1 MSILDL
7 INETLKKEEKRIN
20 LPKINALVMPMNAS
34 QKQAIKEVEKNTLT
48 TVIGAAGTGKSSVI
62 TTIASDFII
71 KGKKVLIISK
81 SDHAVDVI
89 TNKLNNLGC
98 GQIALRGGKQDSQT
112 KLASYLL
119 DLLENKVDLNL
130 TNKEKSNLLKYL
142 LNQNIDEAKKV
153 LKTKR
158 INALIELLNSN
169 DNRKTLLTQAKA
181 CSIKRKNQRDK
192 VLKTIDFMPILEAM
206 PCICVTSYEI
216 SNLIPL
222 KKDLFDIV
230 IVDESSE
237 MDIASFLPCAYRAKK
252 AVIVGDNKQL
262 KSLLFMDGKKNKSFM
277 TKNEIPADLEL
288 IWNYKDNSLFDFAQY
303 YSEKCIL
310 LNEQYRMPENVF
322 KFNNDT
328 FYNGMIKSAKKA
340 NINALKKVFVKDGQT
355 DVNKTYNFA
364 ECEAILKEL
373 KRLLKEN
380 KDNNK
385 TIGILSMFKAQ
396 VDLISK
402 AVWEC
407 VPYSEIEKHNITVT
421 TANGSQ
427 GNEWDYCLISW
438 VIDNNCK
445 HQSLTFA
452 NNPERL
458 NVITSRCREQVI
470 NFYSKDNFSGDCLLA
485 RYLNNIV

>member
-1 MSILDL
+1 MSVLGL
-7 INETLKKEEKRIN
+7 INETLKKENKKIS

-81 SDHAVDVI
+81 LDHAVDVI

-119 DLLENKVDLNL
+119 DLLENKINLNL

-142 LNQNIDEAKKV
+142 LNQNTDEAKKV

-158 INALIELLNSN
+158 INALIELLSNN

-181 CSIKRKNQRDK
+181 CLIKRKNQRDK

-222 KKDLFDIV
+222 KKDLYDIV

-237 MDIASFLPCAYRAKK
+237 MDIASFLPCAYRSKK

-262 KSLLFMDGKKNKSFM
+262 KSLLFMDSKKNKSFM
-277 TKNEIPADLEL
+277 TKNEIPANLEL

-328 FYNGMIKSAKKA
+328 FYNGMIKSVKKSDA
-340 NINALKKVFVKDGQT
+340 NALKKIFVNGET
-355 DVNKTYNFA
+355 DKNKTINYKEA
-364 ECEAILKEL
+364 EEIIIKLKEW
-373 KRLLKEN
+373 LKEN
-380 KDNNK
+380 KNNNK
-385 TIGILSMFKAQ
+385 TIAILSMFKAQ

-402 AVWEC
+402 AIWEC

-470 NFYSKDNFSGDCLLA
+470 NYYSKNNMGDCLLGK
-485 RYLNNIV
+485 YLSSIAE

>member
-1 MSILDL
+1 
-7 INETLKKEEKRIN
+7 
-20 LPKINALVMPMNAS
+20 
-34 QKQAIKEVEKNTLT
+34 
-48 TVIGAAGTGKSSVI
+48 
-62 TTIASDFII
+62 
-71 KGKKVLIISK
+71 
-81 SDHAVDVI
+81 
-89 TNKLNNLGC
+89 
-98 GQIALRGGKQDSQT
+98 
-112 KLASYLL
+112 
-119 DLLENKVDLNL
+119 
-130 TNKEKSNLLKYL
+130 
-142 LNQNIDEAKKV
+142 
-153 LKTKR
+153 
-158 INALIELLNSN
+158 
-169 DNRKTLLTQAKA
+169 
-181 CSIKRKNQRDK
+181 
-192 VLKTIDFMPILEAM
+192 
-206 PCICVTSYEI
+206 
-216 SNLIPL
+216 
-222 KKDLFDIV
+222 
-230 IVDESSE
+230 
-237 MDIASFLPCAYRAKK
+237 
-252 AVIVGDNKQL
+252 
-262 KSLLFMDGKKNKSFM
+262 MDGKKNKSFM

-427 GNEWDYCLISW
+427 GNEWDYFLISW

-458 NVITSRCREQVI
+458 NVITSRCREQII
-470 NFYSKDNFSGDCLLA
+470 NFYSKDNFNSDCLLA
-485 RYLNNIV
+485 RYLNGIN

>member
-1 MSILDL
+1 MSVLDL
-7 INETLKKEEKRIN
+7 INEKKEEKRIS

-71 KGKKVLIISK
+71 KGKKVLIVSK

-89 TNKLNNLGC
+89 TNKLNSLGC

-112 KLASYLL
+112 MLASYLL
-119 DLLENKVDLNL
+119 DLLENKVDL
-130 TNKEKSNLLKYL
+130 TNKEKSNFIRYIFNK
-142 LNQNIDEAKKV
+142 NISEAKKL

-158 INALIELLNSN
+158 VNALKLLLSST
-169 DNRKTLLTQAKA
+169 DNRKNLLTQAKA
-181 CSIKRKNQRDK
+181 CLVKRKNQRDK

-222 KKDLFDIV
+222 QKELFDIV

-262 KSLLFMDGKKNKSFM
+262 KSLLFMDSKKNKSFM
-277 TKNEIPADLEL
+277 TKNEIPANLEL

-340 NINALKKVFVKDGQT
+340 DINALKKVFVKDGQT
-355 DVNKTYNFA
+355 DINKTYNFK

-373 KRLLKEN
+373 KRILKEN

-385 TIGILSMFKAQ
+385 TISILSMFKAQ

-402 AVWEC
+402 AIWEC
-407 VPYSEIEKHNITVT
+407 VPYEEIEKHNITVT

-427 GNEWDYCLISW
+427 GNEWNYCLISW

-458 NVITSRCREQVI
+458 NVITSRGREQVI

-485 RYLNNIV
+485 RYLNGIN